1 MSALTFGSTGASN
14 SVAALGGLGGVLGDR
29 PLGDIIRGQTTF
41 IDHFRGQTTF
51 MV

>member
-29 PLGDIIRGQTTF
+29 PRLWYDVLYQEFGSPIIL
-41 IDHFRGQTTF
+41 
-51 MV
+51 